1 MLHVGQNAPSASFP
15 RRIAIAPELR
25 RVGSAS
31 AYCALQE
38 VLSSSRGRAPD
49 DPSLRACA
57 SPSKSPAGAT
67 LSFRFCARLG
77 RRRRDAGC
85 AEAADGSE
93 RIQVE
98 NKSIQSRAVAA
109 SVVALLAVA
118 AFTASWSL
126 VNGAAKF
133 SYPGENAFPSSV
145 NAFLSYE
152 AQQGRPVYTPFAQE
166 PHVMALYGPLLYHLP
181 ALIAGQIDAD
191 KIGLLRV
198 GRGISLTGTFVVFVI
213 VLVMLRRREKTTW
226 PLAIGFA
233 FLFLG
238 ASILW
243 PVSVAFRAD
252 SAEAA
257 FAWTG
262 IAAFVLLRDSRWCLL
277 AILPCLVAFMFKQT
291 AVIAPAVMV
300 LHLWRERRTREAV
313 VFAATVALFY
323 GAAVLIMQATTGGE
337 YLGNALGGL
346 AGHRTLSNLKT
357 VVWETVLVPN
367 AAVFAVSG
375 LALRR
380 RLRANDVVAWFFL
393 FSFLFTA
400 ATTIRDGSADNYF
413 IKALGAACIITGGEI
428 KRWMAAQ
435 DRWIHAVVAVL
446 SVVLIAGLNLY
457 RDRAAITA
465 TPDRFLN
472 RAKVNQEHAVYMRA
486 LTRRLDSLDGPV
498 LSQYDPL
505 SYYLKRP
512 LLLDSLTFSGLVDND
527 AFDDSQII
535 EDIRNTRLAA
545 VITRRSRASQRVTRY
560 QSTAWLRAEW
570 REALRESDYQEFKI
584 GGCTSTRNS
593 GSRAA
598 AGNL

>member
-1 MLHVGQNAPSASFP
+1 
-15 RRIAIAPELR
+15 
-25 RVGSAS
+25 
-31 AYCALQE
+31 
-38 VLSSSRGRAPD
+38 
-49 DPSLRACA
+49 
-57 SPSKSPAGAT
+57 
-67 LSFRFCARLG
+67 
-77 RRRRDAGC
+77 
-85 AEAADGSE
+85 
-93 RIQVE
+93 
-98 NKSIQSRAVAA
+98 
-109 SVVALLAVA
+109 
-118 AFTASWSL
+118 
-126 VNGAAKF
+126 
-133 SYPGENAFPSSV
+133 
-145 NAFLSYE
+145 
-152 AQQGRPVYTPFAQE
+152 
-166 PHVMALYGPLLYHLP
+166 
-181 ALIAGQIDAD
+181 
-191 KIGLLRV
+191 
-198 GRGISLTGTFVVFVI
+198 
-213 VLVMLRRREKTTW
+213 
-226 PLAIGFA
+226 
-233 FLFLG
+233 
-238 ASILW
+238 
-243 PVSVAFRAD
+243 
-252 SAEAA
+252 
-257 FAWTG
+257 
-262 IAAFVLLRDSRWCLL
+262 
-277 AILPCLVAFMFKQT
+277 
-291 AVIAPAVMV
+291 
-300 LHLWRERRTREAV
+300 
-313 VFAATVALFY
+313 
-323 GAAVLIMQATTGGE
+323 
-337 YLGNALGGL
+337 
-346 AGHRTLSNLKT
+346 
-357 VVWETVLVPN
+357 
-367 AAVFAVSG
+367 VFAVSG

-512 LLLDSLTFSGLVDND
+512 LLLDSLTFSGLADND